1 MTAFY
6 AIIPSRMKSTR
17 LPEKPLKD
25 IAGRPMVVRVAE
37 RAMASGATDV
47 IVATDHEDIV
57 KACEVY
63 GVKVVLTSA
72 EHPTGTDRLA
82 ETVNK
87 LGLSDEAIVVNVQGD
102 EPLIPINV
110 IRAVAEDLEK
120 HDDCAIATAAHPI
133 SDAEHFF
140 NPNVVK
146 VEIDAKGR
154 ALTFSRAPL
163 PWPRDAFRSNKSVL
177 PEDLPAYHHIGLYA
191 YRAGFLKAFPKLAP
205 APIEKFESLEQL
217 RALWHGYRISVL
229 ILDENLP
236 SGVDTAEDLERVR
249 AVYAE
254 SLKN

>member
-1 MTAFY
+1 MGFVVIVPARMSS
-6 AIIPSRMKSTR
+6 SRLK
-17 LPEKPLKD
+17 EKPLAD
-25 IAGRPMVVRVAE
+25 ICGKPMVVRTAE
-37 RAMASGATDV
+37 RALGCGADAV
-47 IVATDHEDIV
+47 FVACDSPAIV
-57 KACEVY
+57 KACEEHDI
-63 GVKVVLTSA
+63 KALLTDPNC
-72 EHPTGTDRLA
+72 PTGTDRLA
-82 ETVNK
+82 EAA
-87 LGLSDEAIVVNVQGD
+87 SA
-102 EPLIPINV
+102 PLIPINV

>member
-1 MTAFY
+1 MGFVVIVPARMSS
-6 AIIPSRMKSTR
+6 SRLK
-17 LPEKPLKD
+17 EKPLAD
-25 IAGRPMVVRVAE
+25 ICGKPMVVRTAE
-37 RAMASGATDV
+37 RALGCGADAV
-47 IVATDHEDIV
+47 FVACDSPAIV
-57 KACEVY
+57 KACEEHDI
-63 GVKVVLTSA
+63 KALLTDPNC
-72 EHPTGTDRLA
+72 PTGTDRLA
-82 ETVNK
+82 EAAAA
-87 LGLSDEAIVVNVQGD
+87 LGLTDDTIVVNVQGD

-140 NPNVVK
+140 N
-146 VEIDAKGR
+146 
-154 ALTFSRAPL
+154 
-163 PWPRDAFRSNKSVL
+163 
-177 PEDLPAYHHIGLYA
+177 
-191 YRAGFLKAFPKLAP
+191 PKLAP

>member
-1 MTAFY
+1 MRCRCGFRRLRLTGH
-6 AIIPSRMKSTR
+6 RQGLRRTR
-17 LPEKPLKD
+17 HQALL
-25 IAGRPMVVRVAE
+25 
-37 RAMASGATDV
+37 TDPN
-47 IVATDHEDIV
+47 
-57 KACEVY
+57 C
-63 GVKVVLTSA
+63 
-72 EHPTGTDRLA
+72 PTGTDRLA
-82 ETVNK
+82 EAAAA
-87 LGLSDEAIVVNVQGD
+87 LGLTDDTIVVNVQGD

>member
-1 MTAFY
+1 MGFVVIVPARMSS
-6 AIIPSRMKSTR
+6 SRLK
-17 LPEKPLKD
+17 EKPLAD
-25 IAGRPMVVRVAE
+25 ICGKPMVVRTAE
-37 RAMASGATDV
+37 RALECGADAV
-47 IVATDHEDIV
+47 FVACDSPAIV
-57 KACEVY
+57 KACEEHDI
-63 GVKVVLTSA
+63 KALLTDPNC
-72 EHPTGTDRLA
+72 PTGTDRLA
-82 ETVNK
+82 EAAAA
-87 LGLSDEAIVVNVQGD
+87 LGLTDDTIVVNVQGD

-177 PEDLPAYHHIGLYA
+177 PEDLLAYHHIGLYA

>member
-1 MTAFY
+1 MGFVVIVPARMSS
-6 AIIPSRMKSTR
+6 SRLK
-17 LPEKPLKD
+17 EKPLAD
-25 IAGRPMVVRVAE
+25 ICGKPMVVRTAE
-37 RAMASGATDV
+37 RALGCGADAV
-47 IVATDHEDIV
+47 FVACDSPAIV
-57 KACEVY
+57 KACEEHCI
-63 GVKVVLTSA
+63 KALLTDPNC
-72 EHPTGTDRLA
+72 PTGTDRLA
-82 ETVNK
+82 EAAAA
-87 LGLSDEAIVVNVQGD
+87 LGLTDDTIVVNVQGD

-217 RALWHGYRISVL
+217 RALWHGYRISWKNYMSSLICKSRRIFTVL
-229 ILDENLP
+229 L
-236 SGVDTAEDLERVR
+236 
-249 AVYAE
+249 
-254 SLKN
+254 